1 MNIVFKYRMLSDESD
16 NFVRDFEVYPDMTLT
31 EFHHFLLDA
40 LGYEPC
46 MVSIFKSDAE
56 WRLVEE
62 FTELDMGDDSPG
74 VPRCMDNVRLMEI
87 NNDFHDRLVYTF
99 DMINDRSY
107 YLELIDMQRP
117 DSNLTYPRVA
127 FEHAPVPD
135 QYDPEANEECGSIF
149 DEMMSEYGEF
159 DGDGDDSYDDEF

>member
-1 MNIVFKYRMLSDESD
+1 
-16 NFVRDFEVYPDMTLT
+16 
-31 EFHHFLLDA
+31 
-40 LGYEPC
+40 
-46 MVSIFKSDAE
+46 
-56 WRLVEE
+56 
-62 FTELDMGDDSPG
+62 
-74 VPRCMDNVRLMEI
+74 MEI

-135 QYDPEANEECGSIF
+135 QYDPEETVQSGSIF

-159 DGDGDDSYDDEF
+159 DGDDNYDDEY